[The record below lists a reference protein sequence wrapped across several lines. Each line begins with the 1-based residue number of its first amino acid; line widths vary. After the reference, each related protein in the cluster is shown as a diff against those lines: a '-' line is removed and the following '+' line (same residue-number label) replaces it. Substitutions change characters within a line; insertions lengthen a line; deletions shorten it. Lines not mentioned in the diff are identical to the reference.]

1 MNLFFPNPRN
11 KHQHTERVSEPLVI
25 VPEHPHNITEG
36 SEFLDDAIRTHEQP
50 LMYTEESIGVGCP
63 EDLL

>member
-11 KHQHTERVSEPLVI
+11 KNERDESLRHPLVI
-25 VPEHPHNITEG
+25 APDSAHNITDG

-50 LMYTEESIGVGCP
+50 LMHTEESIAVGCP

>member
-1 MNLFFPNPRN
+1 MNLLFSQPRN
-11 KHQHTERVSEPLVI
+11 KLRKEEPAAHPLVVI
-25 VPEHPHNITEG
+25 SEQPHNITDG

-50 LMYTEESIGVGCP
+50 LMHTEENIGVGCP